1 MQASG
6 AAPAS
11 PATLALAV
19 AAFILL
25 LLALLFSRYAIDAI
39 LLLFERRRV
48 LEPDERARL
57 ALAAP
62 YARLWHMPDSDLAG
76 LPPRRRQ
83 RVWNVL
89 AGDWNI
95 RGVRS
100 RKRVLAQ
107 SVLDW
112 LRDAGHRADPAL
124 VGAPERDMDRVRA
137 LLAFDCARLVY
148 LARLCHFA
156 GYIDESDAW
165 QYIGA
170 AMRRLAPAFD
180 SWSAYGAAFL
190 TGRALW
196 ASGDDANLTNAV
208 AWLLRDERSPWAT
221 YPWSAAVARQ
231 NTGS

>member
-1 MQASG
+1 MSFSGSSRSARERTRHRPCLPLTSSMQASG

-89 AGDWNI
+89 AGDW
-95 RGVRS
+95 
-100 RKRVLAQ
+100 
-107 SVLDW
+107 
-112 LRDAGHRADPAL
+112 
-124 VGAPERDMDRVRA
+124 
-137 LLAFDCARLVY
+137 
-148 LARLCHFA
+148 
-156 GYIDESDAW
+156 
-165 QYIGA
+165 
-170 AMRRLAPAFD
+170 
-180 SWSAYGAAFL
+180 
-190 TGRALW
+190 
-196 ASGDDANLTNAV
+196 
-208 AWLLRDERSPWAT
+208 
-221 YPWSAAVARQ
+221 
-231 NTGS
+231 